1 MTNSYLYTG
10 SGAYIKFHNHETKVP
25 LAWNNSFIGMEQEFP
40 YNETEVS
47 CRETIKK
54 DIRG

>member
-1 MTNSYLYTG
+1 LSG

>member
-1 MTNSYLYTG
+1 
-10 SGAYIKFHNHETKVP
+10 
-25 LAWNNSFIGMEQEFP
+25 MEQQFHRHGTGA

-54 DIRG
+54 DIGE

>member
-1 MTNSYLYTG
+1 MEQ
-10 SGAYIKFHNHETKVP
+10 H
-25 LAWNNSFIGMEQEFP
+25 FIGMEQEFP

-54 DIRG
+54 DIGE